1 MQLYTEGWKSM
12 GFKQFSLRIIARTIA
27 AMVTLV
33 LLTIAVTTSGYHA
46 ATILLV
52 VLLISQFIEL
62 VNFVSKTNNELVRF
76 FDAARY
82 ADFSQRFDL
91 SNVGAGFEELGHAFT
106 DILTRLQKARTAQV
120 TELKHLKAVVEH
132 VPVPLISL
140 NQESQITLWNNSAR
154 RLFGTTPVIR
164 LNDLAQFGSHF
175 PEQIKTMQAGE
186 RQLIKL
192 NIDGI
197 EHQLTV
203 AATEI
208 RLAQQQELLFSL
220 QDIQNELVSAQLQA
234 WQDLVSVLTHEIMN
248 SITPVA
254 SLASTAVDLVD
265 DIIKDIAQ
273 QPADK
278 KDISSQEL
286 SADLRD
292 VTDAV
297 TTVARRSKG
306 LMTFVDSYRR
316 LTRLPTPN
324 KNTTSV
330 RFLSQQVIDI
340 SCQHWSAQNL
350 AISCNISPESLDI
363 NVDQDMLSQILI
375 NLLKNAEQATEGCE
389 IRKVELNAFIN
400 KRGHPVIE
408 VNDNGCGMSK
418 EIADNAFVP
427 FYTTKRDGSG
437 VGLALTRQIM
447 LAHGGHVTLDSK
459 INKGTSI
466 RLIF

>member
-1 MQLYTEGWKSM
+1 M
-12 GFKQFSLRIIARTIA
+12 GFKQFSLRIIIRTVA
-27 AMVTLV
+27 AMVSLV
-33 LLTIAVTTSGYHA
+33 LLTITLTTSGYHA
-46 ATILLV
+46 ATILLI
-52 VLLISQFIEL
+52 VLLVSQFIEL
-62 VNFVSKTNNELVRF
+62 VNFVSKTNNELARF

-91 SNVGAGFEELGHAFT
+91 SNVGAGFEELGQAFT

-132 VPVPLISL
+132 VPVPLMSL
-140 NQESQITLWNNSAR
+140 NQDSQITLWNNSAR
-154 RLFGTTPVIR
+154 RLFGTTPVIK
-164 LNDLAQFGSHF
+164 LSDLKQFSQHF
-175 PEQIKTMQAGE
+175 PQQIKSMQAGD

-254 SLASTAVDLVD
+254 SLASTAADLVD
-265 DIIKDIAQ
+265 DIVENIAQ

-278 KDISSQEL
+278 KDISSQDI
-286 SADLRD
+286 SADLKD

-324 KNTTSV
+324 KNNSSV
-330 RFLSQQVIDI
+330 SSLIQQVIDI
-340 SCQHWSAQNL
+340 SCQHWPEQNI
-350 AISCNISPESLDI
+350 AISSHISPKSLDI
-363 NVDQDMLSQILI
+363 NVDQNMLSQVLI
-375 NLLKNAEQATEGCE
+375 NLLKNAEQATIGCE
-389 IRKVELNAFIN
+389 TRKVQLNAFIN

-408 VNDNGCGMSK
+408 VNDTGCGMSK
-418 EIADNAFVP
+418 DVADNAFVP

-447 LAHGGHVTLDSK
+447 LAHGGHVTLESTV
-459 INKGTSI
+459 NEGTNI